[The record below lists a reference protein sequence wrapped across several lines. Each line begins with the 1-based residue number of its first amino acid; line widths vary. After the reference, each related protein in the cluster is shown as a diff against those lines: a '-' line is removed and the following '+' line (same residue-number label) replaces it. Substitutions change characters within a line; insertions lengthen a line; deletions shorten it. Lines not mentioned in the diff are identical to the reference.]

1 MDSLFIKNSTARSLA
16 RSLAYDSIYLNL
28 QELATL

>member
-1 MDSLFIKNSTARSLA
+1 MDSLFIKNSTA